1 MARVR
6 QILKYQWKAYWRR
19 FMRPGQLAQ
28 FDMLLLLLLGAL
40 LIFKL
45 PPVLRRAARELAIGQ
60 TAVMDQLLFALAA
73 AWLYPRIE
81 NAIISI
87 HPKDLIRFPLTI
99 NSLLLVRIGSFFIS
113 PVAMIITAGSL
124 LGALPFLASPR
135 PFIGIAAAILF
146 FVMAAS
152 LGLSLSHMMS
162 SAALRIRL
170 MIVAAIVIVPLGS
183 VLFASGREA
192 GRRLASIVQFTPM
205 RLVTIAAIAPNY
217 RMALLSL
224 MTLTGCAAL
233 ALLLLRWSFSRNL
246 SDQET
251 NTWADTQVCPYTK
264 RIASL
269 IRFPGRLGGL
279 VRKEQNYFRKQPIV
293 WIGLLIALAYSQ
305 TFWFG
310 APHPA
315 TFQAII
321 LIVFSINMTLS
332 ANSFGLDE
340 PQEINRYLLFPLRG
354 RDILL
359 GKNLGFAIIVG
370 LQLSVTLP
378 FAFWRL
384 GWHEVS
390 FGLIEAAALSLAYM
404 AWGNLDSVSA
414 PYKMIF
420 YRETGGGSLIDAII
434 GMTLCS
440 LPGIAIIYLTRFNS
454 ELLAAKIISILALTT
469 LAYLGS
475 LHFAGKKFERDWQKI
490 SYRLS

>member
-1 MARVR
+1 VAGVR

-19 FMRPGQLAQ
+19 FMRPGQLPQ
-28 FDMLLLLLLGAL
+28 FDVLLLLLLGAL
-40 LIFKL
+40 IIFKL

-60 TAVMDQLLFALAA
+60 TPVMDQLLFVIAA

-87 HPKDLIRFPLTI
+87 LSKDLIRFPLTI

-113 PVAMIITAGSL
+113 PAAMIITVGSL
-124 LGALPFLASPR
+124 LAAMPLIASPR

-170 MIVAAIVIVPLGS
+170 MIVTAIVIVPLGA
-183 VLFASGREA
+183 VLFAGGREA
-192 GRRLASIVQFTPM
+192 GRRLASIIQFTPM
-205 RLVTIAAIAPNY
+205 RLVTSAAIAPNY
-217 RMALLSL
+217 PTALLSL
-224 MTLTGCAAL
+224 ITLTGLAAL
-233 ALLLLRWSFSRNL
+233 ALLLLRWSFRRSL
-246 SDQET
+246 SDPET
-251 NTWADTQVCPYTK
+251 KPGADTQVCPYAK
-264 RIASL
+264 RAASL

-279 VRKEQNYFRKQPIV
+279 VRKEQNYFRKLPIV
-293 WIGLLIALAYSQ
+293 WIGLLITLAYSQ
-305 TFWFG
+305 IFWFG
-310 APHPA
+310 APHPV
-315 TFQAII
+315 TFQVII
-321 LIVFSINMTLS
+321 LIVFSINMALPT
-332 ANSFGLDE
+332 NSFGLDE

-384 GWHEVS
+384 GWREVS
-390 FGLIEAAALSLAYM
+390 FGLIEAAALSFAYM

-414 PYKMIF
+414 PYKMRF
-420 YRETGGGSLIDAII
+420 YRESGGGSLVDAII
-434 GMTLCS
+434 GMALCS
-440 LPGIAIIYLTRFNS
+440 SPGVAIIYVTRFDS
-454 ELLAAKIISILALTT
+454 ELLAAKIIFILALTA

-475 LHFAGKKFERDWQKI
+475 LHFAGRKFERGWQKI

>member
-1 MARVR
+1 MAGVR

-28 FDMLLLLLLGAL
+28 FDVLLLLLLGAL
-40 LIFKL
+40 IIFKL

-60 TAVMDQLLFALAA
+60 TPGMDQLLFAIAA

-81 NAIISI
+81 TAIISI

-99 NSLLLVRIGSFFIS
+99 NSMLLVRIGSFFIS
-113 PVAMIITAGSL
+113 PAAMIITVGSL
-124 LGALPFLASPR
+124 LGAAPLLASPR
-135 PFIGIAAAILF
+135 PFIGVAAAILF

-170 MIVAAIVIVPLGS
+170 MIVTAIVIVPLGA
-183 VLFASGREA
+183 VLFAIGRDAE
-192 GRRLASIVQFTPM
+192 RRLASVVQFTPM
-205 RLVTIAAIAPNY
+205 GLVTSAAIAPNY

-233 ALLLLRWSFSRNL
+233 ALLLLRWSFSRSL

-251 NTWADTQVCPYTK
+251 NRPRSNRV
-264 RIASL
+264 ASL

-279 VRKEQNYFRKQPIV
+279 VRKEQNYFRKLPVV
-293 WIGLLIALAYSQ
+293 WIGLLITLAYSQ
-305 TFWFG
+305 IFWFG
-310 APHPA
+310 APHPV

-321 LIVFSINMTLS
+321 LVVFSINMTLS
-332 ANSFGLDE
+332 ANSFGLDV
-340 PQEINRYLLFPLRG
+340 PTEINRYLLFPLRG

-384 GWHEVS
+384 GWREVS
-390 FGLIEAAALSLAYM
+390 VGLIEAAALLFAHM
-404 AWGNLDSVSA
+404 AWGNLDSVSM
-414 PYKMIF
+414 PYKMRF
-420 YRETGGGSLIDAII
+420 YRDSGGGSLVDAII

-440 LPGIAIIYLTRFNS
+440 LPGVAIIYLTRFNS
-454 ELLAAKIISILALTT
+454 ELLAVKLISVLALTT

>member
-1 MARVR
+1 VVGVR
-6 QILKYQWKAYWRR
+6 QVLKYQWKAYWRR
-19 FMRPGQLAQ
+19 FMRPGQLPQ
-28 FDMLLLLLLGAL
+28 FDVLILLLLGGL

-45 PPVLRRAARELAIGQ
+45 PPVLQRATRELAIGQ
-60 TAVMDQLLFALAA
+60 TDVMDKLLFALAA
-73 AWLYPRIE
+73 VWLYARIE

-87 HPKDLIRFPLTI
+87 HPKDLIRFPLTT

-124 LGALPFLASPR
+124 LGALPLLASPR
-135 PFIGIAAAILF
+135 PFIGIAASILF

-152 LGLSLSHMMS
+152 LGWSLSHMMS

-170 MIVAAIVIVPLGS
+170 MIVTAVVLVPLGAL
-183 VLFASGREA
+183 LFASGKEA
-192 GRRLASIVQFTPM
+192 GRRLASIVQFTPI
-205 RLVTIAAIAPNY
+205 RLVTGAAIAPSY

-233 ALLLLRWSFSRNL
+233 ALLLLRWSFSRSL
-246 SDQET
+246 SDQES
-251 NTWADTQVCPYTK
+251 NRPRSNRA
-264 RIASL
+264 ASL

-279 VRKEQNYFRKQPIV
+279 VRKEQNYFRKLPII
-293 WIGLLIALAYSQ
+293 WIGLLITLAYSQ
-305 TFWFG
+305 IFWFG
-310 APHPA
+310 APHPV

-321 LIVFSINMTLS
+321 LIVFSINMALS

-378 FAFWRL
+378 FALWRL
-384 GWHEVS
+384 GWSEVS
-390 FGLIEAAALSLAYM
+390 FGLIEMAALSFAYL
-404 AWGNLDSVSA
+404 AWGNLDSVSM
-414 PYKMIF
+414 PYKMRF
-420 YRETGGGSLIDAII
+420 YRDTGGGSIFDALI

-440 LPGIAIIYLTRFNS
+440 LPGVAIIYLTRFNS
-454 ELLAAKIISILALTT
+454 ELLAVKLISVLALTA

-475 LHFAGKKFERDWQKI
+475 LNFAGRKFERDWQKI
-490 SYRLS
+490 SYRLT

>member
-1 MARVR
+1 VAGVR

-19 FMRPGQLAQ
+19 FTRPGQLAQ
-28 FDMLLLLLLGAL
+28 FDLLLLLLLGAL

-60 TAVMDQLLFALAA
+60 TVVMGQLLFALAA

-87 HPKDLIRFPLTI
+87 HPKDLIRFPLTT
-99 NSLLLVRIGSFFIS
+99 NSMLLVRIGSFFIS
-113 PVAMIITAGSL
+113 PAAMIITTGSL
-124 LGALPFLASPR
+124 LGALPLLASPR

-170 MIVAAIVIVPLGS
+170 MIVTAIVIVPLGA

-192 GRRLASIVQFTPM
+192 PRRLASIVQFTPI
-205 RLVTIAAIAPNY
+205 RLVTSAAIAPNY
-217 RMALLSL
+217 RTALLSL

-233 ALLLLRWSFSRNL
+233 ALLLLRWSFSRSL

-251 NTWADTQVCPYTK
+251 NRPRSNRA
-264 RIASL
+264 ASL

-279 VRKEQNYFRKQPIV
+279 VRKEQNYFRKLPIV
-293 WIGLLIALAYSQ
+293 WIGLLITLAYSQ
-305 TFWFG
+305 IFWFG
-310 APHPA
+310 APHPVS
-315 TFQAII
+315 FQAII
-321 LIVFSINMTLS
+321 LIVFSINMALS
-332 ANSFGLDE
+332 ANCFGLDE
-340 PQEINRYLLFPLRG
+340 PPEINRYLLFPLRG

-359 GKNLGFAIIVG
+359 GKNLGFAIVVG

-384 GWHEVS
+384 GWREVF
-390 FGLIEAAALSLAYM
+390 FGLIEAAALSFAYL
-404 AWGNLDSVSA
+404 AWGNMDSVSA
-414 PYKMIF
+414 PYKMRF
-420 YRETGGGSLIDAII
+420 YRETGGGSIFDALI

-440 LPGIAIIYLTRFNS
+440 LPGVAIIYLTRFNS
-454 ELLAAKIISILALTT
+454 ELLAAKLVSVLALTT
-469 LAYLGS
+469 LAYLVS
-475 LHFAGKKFERDWQKI
+475 LHFAGRKFERDWQKI

>member
-1 MARVR
+1 VAGVR

-19 FMRPGQLAQ
+19 FIRPGQLPQ
-28 FDMLLLLLLGAL
+28 FDMLLLLLFGAL

-60 TAVMDQLLFALAA
+60 TAIMNQLLFALAA

-87 HPKDLIRFPLTI
+87 QPKALIRFPLTT
-99 NSLLLVRIGSFFIS
+99 NSMLLVRIGSFFIS
-113 PVAMIITAGSL
+113 PAAMIITAGSL
-124 LGALPFLASPR
+124 LSLLPLLASPR
-135 PFIGIAAAILF
+135 PFTGIAAAILF
-146 FVMAAS
+146 VVMAAS

-170 MIVAAIVIVPLGS
+170 MIVTAIVLVPTGA

-205 RLVTIAAIAPNY
+205 RLVTGAAIAPNY
-217 RMALLSL
+217 RVALLSL
-224 MTLTGCAAL
+224 MALAACAAL
-233 ALLLLRWSFSRNL
+233 ALLLLRWSFSRSL
-246 SDQET
+246 SDPET
-251 NTWADTQVCPYTK
+251 NRPRSNRA
-264 RIASL
+264 ASL

-279 VRKEQNYFRKQPIV
+279 VRKEQNYFRKSPIV
-293 WIGLLIALAYSQ
+293 WIGLLITLAYSQ
-305 TFWFG
+305 IFWFG
-310 APHPA
+310 APHPV
-315 TFQAII
+315 TFQAVI
-321 LIVFSINMTLS
+321 LIVFSINMALP

-340 PQEINRYLLFPLRG
+340 PPEINRYLLFPLKG

-359 GKNLGFAIIVG
+359 GKNLGFGIIAG

-384 GWHEVS
+384 GWREVS
-390 FGLIEAAALSLAYM
+390 FGLIEAAALSFAYM
-404 AWGNLDSVSA
+404 AWGNMESVSA
-414 PYKMIF
+414 PYKMRF
-420 YRETGGGSLIDAII
+420 YRETGGGSLFDALI

-440 LPGIAIIYLTRFNS
+440 LPGVAIIYLTQFNS
-454 ELLAAKIISILALTT
+454 DLLAAKLISVLALTAI
-469 LAYLGS
+469 AYLGS
-475 LHFAGKKFERDWQKI
+475 LHYAGRKFERDWQKI